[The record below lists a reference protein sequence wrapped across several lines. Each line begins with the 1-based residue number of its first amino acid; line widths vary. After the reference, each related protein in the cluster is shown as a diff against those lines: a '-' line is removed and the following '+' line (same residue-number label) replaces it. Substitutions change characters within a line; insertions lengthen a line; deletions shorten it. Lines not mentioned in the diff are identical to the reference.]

1 MNGVRTASIRV
12 RRVDTRSERLERLL
26 SRTVGNSIVSARRF
40 AVMLAIIATAAFAGR
55 AVYVLMVAQDQTTSY
70 DEVYYRGEASNIAGG
85 RGFELPHLAVLALG
99 SGEHPP
105 LTAVMLVP
113 AA

>member
-1 MNGVRTASIRV
+1 
-12 RRVDTRSERLERLL
+12 
-26 SRTVGNSIVSARRF
+26 
-40 AVMLAIIATAAFAGR
+40 
-55 AVYVLMVAQDQTTSY
+55 MVAQDQTTSY
-70 DEVYYRGEASNIAGG
+70 DEVYYRGEASNIADG

-113 AA
+113 AAWLSDDNELALRFSSATSDAS